1 MERTD
6 LTKKV
11 LRFAPSP
18 TGYLHVGN
26 IRTALFNYLQA
37 KKLGAE
43 FILRLDDTDSE
54 RSSQHFIDQIKRDL
68 DWLGIHWD
76 RIEQQSLRI
85 ERYRDVLTKLG
96 NQKMVY
102 ECFET
107 SSELEIKRKKQQKRG
122 LPPVYD
128 REALKLSEAK
138 KDALRNEMDGHW
150 RFLLSGENVTW
161 RDEIAKEINVRTSVV
176 SDPILV
182 KGNGQFL
189 YTLASVIDDSDFG
202 VTNVVRGIDHLT
214 NTAVQIEIFRKLSA
228 VVPVFGHHSLI
239 VDSSGENFS
248 KRTGSLSIKSLR
260 EAGIEPGAIVSKLV
274 SLGTGDGIKLK
285 KNINEFIQEFS
296 LSKYGTASVRFEKEV
311 LASVSSKL
319 LSNLSVDEISGLL
332 SSIGVPN
339 EMKEDFWIMAKDN
352 IDTKQEL
359 ADIWKLCKDGVKKP
373 IIAPE
378 DKQFIKLAISL
389 IGEYPREKDSW
400 QKLTDQL
407 KTLTGRKGKDL
418 FMPLRSFLTGK
429 KDGPDMKKLFP
440 LMQKIQKPGSS

>member
-1 MERTD
+1 M
-6 LTKKV
+6 TKTV

-43 FILRLDDTDSE
+43 FILRIDDTDSE

-68 DWLGIHWD
+68 DWLGINWD

-85 ERYRDVLTKLG
+85 ERYRDVLNKLG
-96 NQKMVY
+96 DQNMVY

-107 SSELEIKRKKQQKRG
+107 PLELEIKRKKQQKRG

-128 REALKLSEAK
+128 RGALELNDVE
-138 KDALRNEMDGHW
+138 KDALRNKIDSHW
-150 RFLLSGENVTW
+150 RFLLSGGNVTW
-161 RDEIAKEINVRTSVV
+161 QDEIAGEINVRTSVV

-214 NTAVQIEIFRKLSA
+214 NTAVQIEIFRNLSS
-228 VVPVFGHHSLI
+228 VVPAFGHHSLI
-239 VDSSGENFS
+239 VDGSGENFS

-274 SLGTGDGIKLK
+274 SLGTGDGLELK
-285 KNINEFIQEFS
+285 NNINEFIQKFS
-296 LSKYGTASVRFEKEV
+296 LSKFSTAPVRFEKEV
-311 LASVSSKL
+311 LETISRKL
-319 LSNLSVDEISGLL
+319 LSSLDVDEISGVLDM
-332 SSIGVPN
+332 IGVPN
-339 EMKEDFWIMAKDN
+339 EVKEDFWIMAKDN
-352 IDTKQEL
+352 IYTKEEL
-359 ADIWKLCKDGVKKP
+359 ADIWHLCKDGANSPV
-373 IIAPE
+373 IAPE
-378 DKQFIKLAISL
+378 DKQFIDVAISL

-407 KTLTGRKGKDL
+407 KIITGRKGKGL

-429 KDGPDMKKLFP
+429 KDGPDMRKLFP
-440 LMQKIQKPGSS
+440 LMQKIKKPRSS

>member
-1 MERTD
+1 M
-6 LTKKV
+6 TKSV

-37 KKLGAE
+37 KKIGAE

-54 RSSQHFIDQIKRDL
+54 RSSQHFIDEIKRDL
-68 DWLGIHWD
+68 DWLGITWD

-85 ERYRDVLTKLG
+85 ERYRDVLTKLRDE
-96 NQKMVY
+96 NVVY

-107 SSELEIKRKKQQKRG
+107 SLELEIKRKKQQKKG

-128 REALKLSEAK
+128 RGALKLTFAE
-138 KDALRNEMDGHW
+138 KDALRNKIDSHW

-161 RDEIAKEINVRTSVV
+161 RDEIAGEINVRTSVV
-176 SDPILV
+176 SDPILI

-202 VTNVVRGIDHLT
+202 VTHVVRGIDHLT
-214 NTAVQIEIFRKLSA
+214 NTAVQVEIFRKLSSS
-228 VVPVFGHHSLI
+228 VPVFGHHSLI

-274 SLGTGDGIKLK
+274 SLGTGDGLELK
-285 KNINEFIQEFS
+285 SNIDEFITKFS
-296 LSKYGTASVRFEKEV
+296 LSKFGTAPVRFEKEV
-311 LASVSSKL
+311 LETISRKL
-319 LSNLSVDEISGLL
+319 LSNFDVAQISGELDT
-332 SSIGVPN
+332 IGVPN
-339 EMKEDFWIMAKDN
+339 EIKEDFWVMAKDN
-352 IDTKQEL
+352 INTKRDL
-359 ADIWKLCKDGVKKP
+359 TDIWHLCKHGVNSP
-373 IIAPE
+373 VIAPG
-378 DKQFIKLAISL
+378 DKQFIEVAISL
-389 IGEYPREKDSW
+389 IGEYPRENDSW
-400 QKLTDQL
+400 QNLTKKL
-407 KTLTGRKGKDL
+407 KKITGREGKEL
-418 FMPLRSFLTGK
+418 FMPLRRYLTGK
-429 KDGPDMKKLFP
+429 SDGPDMKKLFP

>member
-1 MERTD
+1 MIKR
-6 LTKKV
+6 V

-43 FILRLDDTDSE
+43 FILRLDDTDRE

-68 DWLGIHWD
+68 EWLGINWD
-76 RIEQQSLRI
+76 RIEQQSLRM
-85 ERYRDVLTKLG
+85 ERYRNVLAKLG
-96 NQKMVY
+96 DQNMVY

-107 SSELEIKRKKQQKRG
+107 SLDLELKRKKLQKRG

-128 REALKLSEAK
+128 RGALKLSVAE
-138 KDALRNEMDGHW
+138 KDALRNKIDSHW

-161 RDEIAKEINVRTSVV
+161 RDAIAGEINIRTSVV

-202 VTNVVRGIDHLT
+202 ITNVVRGIDHLT
-214 NTAVQIEIFRKLSA
+214 NTAIQIEIFKNLSSA
-228 VVPVFGHHSLI
+228 IPVFGHHSL
-239 VDSSGENFS
+239 VLDGSGENFS

-274 SLGTGDGIKLK
+274 SMGTGDGFELK
-285 KNINEFIQEFS
+285 NNIDEFVQKFS
-296 LSKYGTASVRFEKEV
+296 LCKFSTAPVRFEKEV
-311 LASVSSKL
+311 LETISCKL
-319 LSNLSVDEISGLL
+319 LSNLDVDQISGVLDK
-332 SSIGVPN
+332 IGVPN

-352 IDTKQEL
+352 INTKEEL
-359 ADIWKLCKDGVKKP
+359 ADIWCLCKDGANSP
-373 IIAPE
+373 LIAPE
-378 DKQFIKLAISL
+378 DKQFIDMAISL
-389 IGEYPREKDSW
+389 IDEFPREEDSW

-407 KTLTGRKGKDL
+407 KNITGRKGKDL

-440 LMQKIQKPGSS
+440 LMQKIQKPRSS

>member
-1 MERTD
+1 MERID
-6 LTKKV
+6 LTKSV

-37 KKLGAE
+37 KKLGAK
-43 FILRLDDTDSE
+43 FILRIDDTDSE

-68 DWLGIHWD
+68 DWLGINWD

-96 NQKMVY
+96 DRNMVY

-107 SSELEIKRKKQQKRG
+107 SLELEIKRKKQQKRG

-128 REALKLSEAK
+128 RGALKLNVTE
-138 KDALRNEMDGHW
+138 KDALRNEIDGHW

-161 RDEIAKEINVRTSVV
+161 KDEIAGEINVRTSVV
-176 SDPILV
+176 SDPIVV

-214 NTAVQIEIFRKLSA
+214 NTAVQIEIFRNLSSI
-228 VVPVFGHHSLI
+228 VPVFGHHSLI

-248 KRTGSLSIKSLR
+248 KRAGSLSIKSLR
-260 EAGIEPGAIVSKLV
+260 EAGIEPGAIISKLI
-274 SLGTGDGIKLK
+274 SLGTGGGLELK
-285 KNINEFIQEFS
+285 NNIDEFIQKFS
-296 LSKYGTASVRFEKEV
+296 LSKYSTAPVKFEKKV
-311 LASVSSKL
+311 LETVSRKL
-319 LSNLSVDEISGLL
+319 LSNSNVDEISEVLDM
-332 SSIGVPN
+332 IGVPN
-339 EMKEDFWIMAKDN
+339 EMKEDFWIMARDN
-352 IDTKQEL
+352 INTKEEL
-359 ADIWKLCKDGVKKP
+359 ADIWCLCKDGPKSPV
-373 IIAPE
+373 IAPQ
-378 DKQFIKLAISL
+378 DRQFINVAISL
-389 IGEYPREKDSW
+389 IGEYPRGKDSW

-407 KTLTGRKGKDL
+407 KNRTGRKGKDL
-418 FMPLRSFLTGK
+418 FMPLRNFLTGK
-429 KDGPDMKKLFP
+429 KDGPDMKKHFP

>member
-1 MERTD
+1 M
-6 LTKKV
+6 TKRV

-43 FILRLDDTDSE
+43 FILRLDDTDRE

-68 DWLGIHWD
+68 DWLGISWD
-76 RIEQQSLRI
+76 RVEQQSLRI
-85 ERYRDVLTKLG
+85 ERYRDVLTNLG
-96 NQKMVY
+96 DQNMVY

-128 REALKLSEAK
+128 RGALKLSDAD
-138 KDALRNEMDGHW
+138 KDTLRNGIDGHW
-150 RFLLSGENVTW
+150 RFLLSGENVSW
-161 RDEIAKEINVRTSVV
+161 QDEIAGEINVRTSVV

-214 NTAVQIEIFRKLSA
+214 NTAVQIEIFRYLSSI
-228 VVPVFGHHSLI
+228 VPVFGHHSLI

-285 KNINEFIQEFS
+285 NNINEFIQKFS
-296 LSKYGTASVRFEKEV
+296 LSKFSAAPVRFEKEV
-311 LASVSSKL
+311 LETISRKL
-319 LSNLSVDEISGLL
+319 LSSLGVDEISGVLNR
-332 SSIGVPN
+332 IGVPN
-339 EMKEDFWIMAKDN
+339 QMKEDFWVMAKDN
-352 IDTKQEL
+352 IDTKEDL
-359 ADIWKLCKDGVKKP
+359 ADIWCLCKDGANSPVV
-373 IIAPE
+373 APE
-378 DKQFIKLAISL
+378 DKQFIDLAMSL

-407 KTLTGRKGKDL
+407 KNLTGRKGKDL